1 MGGISLNIDDGGI
14 IGVSGGLGVAEEFP
28 EEPNIP
34 PPPPPPTGPAA
45 PAGANEC
52 MQQPWPAHAA
62 AAAAAAIVG
71 SAFMSASK
79 ISSRLI
85 KW

>member
-1 MGGISLNIDDGGI
+1 MGGISLNMDDGGI

-34 PPPPPPTGPAA
+34 PTADPPT
-45 PAGANEC
+45 ANEC
-52 MQQPWPAHAA
+52 MQQPWPVHAA
-62 AAAAAAIVG
+62 AAAIEG
-71 SAFMSASK
+71 SVFMWAPK

-85 KW
+85 K

>member
-1 MGGISLNIDDGGI
+1 MGGISLNMDDGGI
-14 IGVSGGLGVAEEFP
+14 MGVSGGLGVAEEFP
-28 EEPNIP
+28 EDPNI
-34 PPPPPPTGPAA
+34 PPPPTGPA
-45 PAGANEC
+45 AGANEC

>member
-1 MGGISLNIDDGGI
+1 MGGISLNMDDGGI

-28 EEPNIP
+28 EEPNI

-62 AAAAAAIVG
+62 AAAAATGG
-71 SAFMSASK
+71 SAFMIASRV
-79 ISSRLI
+79 SSRLI
-85 KW
+85 K